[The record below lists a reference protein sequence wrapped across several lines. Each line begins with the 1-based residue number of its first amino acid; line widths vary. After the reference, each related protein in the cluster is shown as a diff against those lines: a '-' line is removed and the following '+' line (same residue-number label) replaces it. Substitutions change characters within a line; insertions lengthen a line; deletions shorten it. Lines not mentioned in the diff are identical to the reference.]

1 MYGRGYDEEKREYYY
16 NYIETGRTLP
26 NKANVMDDS
35 LRLYYDSEKGTFSG
49 MSWSGKRQYELTQI
63 RPNI

>member
-1 MYGRGYDEEKREYYY
+1 
-16 NYIETGRTLP
+16 
-26 NKANVMDDS
+26 MDDS